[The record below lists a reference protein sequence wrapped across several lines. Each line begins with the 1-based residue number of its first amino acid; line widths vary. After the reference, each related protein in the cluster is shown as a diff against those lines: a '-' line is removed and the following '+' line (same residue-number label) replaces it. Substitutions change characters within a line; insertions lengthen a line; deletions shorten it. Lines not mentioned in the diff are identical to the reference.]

1 MKRRATIVVL
11 AAGLV
16 LSGLAASADEM
27 AGAAAIVRTPLEW
40 YVMGGPAMHA
50 LALCS
55 VLVLGGVL
63 ERSFAL
69 RASATVP
76 PALGA
81 RVAEALEVGNR
92 GELKRLLAGGRSA
105 LTRLGEAAL
114 DPALDPAALETRGA
128 WEAHRL
134 RRNLSLIA
142 ALGSLATMIGL
153 LGTVLGMIEAF
164 DRIALEGTGDARIV
178 AGGIFRALV
187 TTAAGLGIGVVA
199 LGAHALLSRRAEDR
213 VAALEHLTGCVVEG
227 RAVRCAAG
235 APSWAVGEPGEESLT
250 PSGDS
255 APFAGRRS

>member
-76 PALGA
+76 PASPRSSA
-81 RVAEALEVGNR
+81 RWR
-92 GELKRLLAGGRSA
+92 K
-105 LTRLGEAAL
+105 AA
-114 DPALDPAALETRGA
+114 
-128 WEAHRL
+128 
-134 RRNLSLIA
+134 
-142 ALGSLATMIGL
+142 
-153 LGTVLGMIEAF
+153 
-164 DRIALEGTGDARIV
+164 
-178 AGGIFRALV
+178 RA
-187 TTAAGLGIGVVA
+187 
-199 LGAHALLSRRAEDR
+199 S
-213 VAALEHLTGCVVEG
+213 
-227 RAVRCAAG
+227 
-235 APSWAVGEPGEESLT
+235 PN
-250 PSGDS
+250 
-255 APFAGRRS
+255 